1 MMEVNQCPI
10 CNSRSFTELLT
21 CKDYTVSQES
31 FIVKKCTVCKL
42 GITSPR
48 PSDEDLGRYY
58 ESEAYISHANT
69 RKSLFDRIYQTARR
83 YTTQWKIDIIKEYN
97 PVPNIKLLD
106 YGCGT
111 GHFLHQASTT
121 GIRIDGLEPN
131 DKARKQAEALLSKHI
146 FKNIG
151 ELTSRY
157 DVITLWHVLEHI
169 PNFPTIVHQLH
180 KSLNTNGMLFVAV
193 PNMRSADADRY
204 QQFWA
209 AYDVPRH
216 LWHFNKDNMKMFLE
230 SFGFDFVGIAPMK
243 LDAFYVSML
252 SEKYK
257 TGKLGLSTAIK
268 GTIHGFL
275 SNRKAATTSEHSSL
289 IYIARKK

>member
-1 MMEVNQCPI
+1 MTEVNQCPI
-10 CNSRSFTELLT
+10 CNSRSFVPLLT

-31 FIVKKCTVCKL
+31 FKVKKCTVCQL

-48 PSDEDLGRYY
+48 PSDEDLGKYY

-69 RKSLFDRIYQTARR
+69 RKSAFDRVYQIARR
-83 YTTQWKIDIIKEYN
+83 YTTQWKIDIIREYN
-97 PVPNIKLLD
+97 PVPNLRILD

-111 GHFLHQASTT
+111 GQFLHQASLS
-121 GIRIDGLEPN
+121 GMRVDGLEPN
-131 DKARKQAEALLSKHI
+131 EKARKQAEALLSKPV

-151 ELTSRY
+151 DLTNKY

-169 PNFPTIVHQLH
+169 PNFPSIISQLH
-180 KSLNTNGMLFVAV
+180 KSLHTNGMLFVAV

-204 QQFWA
+204 QEYWA

-216 LWHFNKDNMKMFLE
+216 LWHFSKDNMKMFLE
-230 SFGFDFVGIAPMK
+230 SSGFNFLGIAPMK
-243 LDAFYVSML
+243 LDAFYVSLL
-252 SEKYK
+252 SEKYR
-257 TGKLGLSTAIK
+257 TGTLGIASAIK
-268 GTIHGFL
+268 ATLNGFL